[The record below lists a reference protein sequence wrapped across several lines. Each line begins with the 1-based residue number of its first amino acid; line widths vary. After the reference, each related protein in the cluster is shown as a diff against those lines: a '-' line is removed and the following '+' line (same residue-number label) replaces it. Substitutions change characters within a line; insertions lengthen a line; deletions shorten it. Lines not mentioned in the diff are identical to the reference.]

1 MRTGTSYFNSFM
13 DAVAYY
19 KPYEGSYKA
28 ATQAVERKLRGHEIH
43 IGRPSLKPGERLL
56 LDIKEG
62 RYFIES

>member
-19 KPYEGSYKA
+19 KPYEGSDA
-28 ATQAVERKLRGHEIH
+28 DATEAVYRKLRGREIH
-43 IGRPSLKPGERLL
+43 IGRPSLKPGERLV
-56 LDIKEG
+56 LDTKEG